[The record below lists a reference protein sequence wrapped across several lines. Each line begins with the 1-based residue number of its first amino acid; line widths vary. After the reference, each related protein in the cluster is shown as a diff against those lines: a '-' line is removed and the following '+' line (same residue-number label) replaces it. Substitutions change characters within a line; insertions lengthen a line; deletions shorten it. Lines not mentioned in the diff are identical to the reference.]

1 MGRCAPWNDKQKEM
15 IHKHEKTLICNKKH
29 TQGMDPMGLGDPWCP
44 FIQQLLKQL
53 KT

>member
-29 TQGMDPMGLGDPWCP
+29 IQLSNPMDLGAPCYP
-44 FIQQLLKQL
+44 LATL
-53 KT
+53 